1 METTEWLKH
10 SVRVRYQETDQM
22 GVVHHGN
29 YLNWFEI
36 GRTEYVR
43 EMGYSYSEIEKLG
56 LYLPVVD
63 VQMSFRKPA
72 KYDDVIDIYTKVVE
86 FTNKKI
92 IFEVEVKKGDDLLV
106 TGKTVHVWLNAEWR
120 TVRLDE
126 VAPELYERLTKG
138 AVIDKVK

>member
-1 METTEWLKH
+1 
-10 SVRVRYQETDQM
+10 M

-43 EMGYSYSEIEKLG
+43 EMGNSYRDIEKLG

-72 KYDDVIDIYTKVVE
+72 RYDDVIDIYTKVAE

-92 IFEVEVKKGDDLLV
+92 IFEVEIRKGDDLLV
-106 TGKTVHVWLNAEWR
+106 TGKTVHVWLNSQWK

-126 VAPELYERLTKG
+126 EAPELYERLTIG
-138 AVIDKVK
+138 